1 MSQSHMSR
9 QPSARY
15 ITVVPPLPCRITGPD
30 WQNAGKWGDGRHS
43 FQVSGLAIDRIMI
56 QAGDIQLDLPRLGGG
71 LYQVHVLFDEQK
83 QFVLNGHLDAGPA
96 KSYELM
102 VDDPEGRERLF
113 DLMGLVRKGQHIAI
127 CATMDVE
134 ASDRY
139 TGFNDVTLRP
149 MALPELAWNDLNT
162 NVSFLGRTFP
172 LPLLITGMTGGLSQ
186 GAEINRRLAQ
196 VAQHYGIP
204 MGVGSQ
210 RVALENPDHAAIFT
224 VKSFAP
230 NLFLIGNVGIAQI
243 RSGDA
248 VEKCRRAVEMIE
260 ADALAI
266 HVNVLQ
272 EVVQVEGDKD
282 FRNIFH
288 SISRLA
294 RSLDVPIIVKEVG
307 CGIDVETAR
316 RLAETGVAAIDCGG
330 KGGTSWSL
338 IEGARAKSQVTQQVG
353 LTFRDWGIPTAL
365 SVATVHQ
372 AVPSLP
378 LIATGGI
385 RDGLTIAKAVALGA
399 KLCGIGLPIFKAALE
414 SEEAPFSVIETFTQG
429 LRTAM
434 ICSGARD
441 LSALQT
447 RLMLKRPF
455 REGLEEWTGN
465 LSLAPME

>member
-1 MSQSHMSR
+1 
-9 QPSARY
+9 
-15 ITVVPPLPCRITGPD
+15 
-30 WQNAGKWGDGRHS
+30 
-43 FQVSGLAIDRIMI
+43 MI
-56 QAGDIQLDLPRLGGG
+56 QASDVNLDEALVDGCRC
-71 LYQVHVLFDEQK
+71 QVHVHFDEQK
-83 QFVLNGHLDAGPA
+83 QFILTGQLGAGPS
-96 KSYELM
+96 KTYELL
-102 VDDPEGRERLF
+102 VEDPEGRERLF

-149 MALPELAWNDLNT
+149 MALPELAWDDLNT
-162 NVSFLGRTFP
+162 NVSFLGQTFP

-186 GAEINRRLAQ
+186 GAEINKRLAR

-210 RVALENPDHAAIFT
+210 RVALENPDHAGIFT

-230 NLFLIGNVGIAQI
+230 KLFLIGNVGIAQI
-243 RSGDA
+243 GSEDA
-248 VEKCRRAVEMIE
+248 VEKCRRAVDMIE

-282 FRNIFH
+282 FRNIFD
-288 SISRLA
+288 SINRVV
-294 RSLDVPIIVKEVG
+294 RNLDVPVIVKEVG

-316 RLAETGVAAIDCGG
+316 RLVETGVAAIDCGG

-353 LTFRDWGIPTAL
+353 LTFRDWGIPTAF

-372 AVPSLP
+372 AIPSLP

-385 RDGLTIAKAVALGA
+385 RDGLTVAKAVALGA
-399 KLCGIGLPIFKAALE
+399 SSCGIGLPIFKAALE
-414 SEEAPFSVIETFTQG
+414 SEEAPFSIIETFTQG

-441 LSALQT
+441 LSALHT
-447 RLMLKRPF
+447 RLMFKRPF

>member
-1 MSQSHMSR
+1 
-9 QPSARY
+9 
-15 ITVVPPLPCRITGPD
+15 
-30 WQNAGKWGDGRHS
+30 
-43 FQVSGLAIDRIMI
+43 
-56 QAGDIQLDLPRLGGG
+56 
-71 LYQVHVLFDEQK
+71 
-83 QFVLNGHLDAGPA
+83 
-96 KSYELM
+96 
-102 VDDPEGRERLF
+102 
-113 DLMGLVRKGQHIAI
+113 MGLVRKGQHIAI

-149 MALPELAWNDLNT
+149 MALPELAWNDLDT
-162 NVSFLGRTFP
+162 NVSFLGRRFP

-186 GAEINRRLAQ
+186 GAEINRRLAR

-210 RVALENPDHAAIFT
+210 RVALENPDHAAIFA

-230 NLFLIGNVGIAQI
+230 DVFLIGNVGISQI
-243 RSGDA
+243 RSDDA
-248 VEKCRRAVEMIE
+248 VEKCRRAIDMIR

-282 FRNIFH
+282 FRNIFD
-288 SISRLA
+288 SINRVV
-294 RSLDVPIIVKEVG
+294 RSLDVPVLVKEVG

-316 RLAETGVAAIDCGG
+316 RLVETGVAAIDCGG

-372 AVPSLP
+372 AVPSVP

-385 RDGLTIAKAVALGA
+385 RDGLTVAKALALGA
-399 KLCGIGLPIFKAALE
+399 SFCGIGLPIFKAALE

-441 LSALQT
+441 LSELHT
-447 RLMLKRPF
+447 RLILKRPF